1 MSSKPLSQ
9 KPKPPQLLNFTL
21 ELLVAIAIG
30 VLLTISVSL
39 ALVQVAKQLKCS
51 PAPELL
57 PIKLPLKD
65 VPTID

>member
-1 MSSKPLSQ
+1 MSSNPLSQ

-21 ELLVAIAIG
+21 ELMVAIAIG

-39 ALVQVAKQLKCS
+39 ILVHVAKQLKCS

>member
-1 MSSKPLSQ
+1 MSSNQLSQ
-9 KPKPPQLLNFTL
+9 KPKPLQLLKFTL
-21 ELLVAIAIG
+21 ELMVAIAIG

-39 ALVQVAKQLKCS
+39 ALVHVAKQLKCN
-51 PAPELL
+51 PTQELL

>member
-1 MSSKPLSQ
+1 MSSNPLPQ

-21 ELLVAIAIG
+21 DLLLAIAIG
-30 VLLTISVSL
+30 LLLTISVSL
-39 ALVQVAKQLKCS
+39 ILVHVAKQLKCN
-51 PAPELL
+51 PTQQLL

>member
-1 MSSKPLSQ
+1 MSINQLSQ

-39 ALVQVAKQLKCS
+39 ILVHVVKQLKCS
-51 PAPELL
+51 PAQELL

>member
-9 KPKPPQLLNFTL
+9 KPSQLPNFTL
-21 ELLVAIAIG
+21 ELMVAIAIG

-39 ALVQVAKQLKCS
+39 ALVHVAKQLKCS
-51 PAPELL
+51 PSQELL
-57 PIKLPLKD
+57 PIKLPLNN